1 MLATDLQ
8 HPGRRPTVG
17 RALAIT
23 ATFAFGWAAVSP
35 ASGWSPIGPSG
46 GTFSSVTVSVVSTS
60 NLVCATY
67 SGVIWHSTDGGLY
80 WDLAGSLAGDQ
91 PWAAATRL
99 ASSFTQAANLYAST
113 QSGAFRST
121 DFGATWRAL
130 EPGITGLAI
139 APSGLETLYATRL
152 MAGPGA
158 PGTYVLAVDS
168 STDGGATWRVAGVL
182 PQSWQAAELAVDP
195 FDIATVYALGTPG
208 LAKSTDGGAHWATLF
223 SPYGAGDSPIALIVD
238 PRHAST
244 LYIASEQAAGGG
256 GASVWRS
263 GDGGVSWAAAD
274 AGLPR
279 PLYSLALAPSGSLYA
294 AALVAA
300 GTQVFAS
307 ADGGTTWQQTATL
320 GVIAQVA
327 AGLDTPDHLFALTYQ
342 NGMLASLDQGHTWS
356 VPVIPPSGADV
367 TQVLSGPAPNGE
379 LYVVEAITASK
390 SQFQRSLDRG
400 LTWSPLAP
408 TKQEHSQRLVLDAQP
423 GRLYAFGS
431 LLPNQELFSVD
442 DGASWQT
449 MPTPGGLTALDLVA
463 DPAAPG
469 KLLELACPVTSDTP
483 HGGPAC
489 SSYSLYRS
497 NTFGRSWRLLG
508 TLEQGGYPAGLVR
521 LDPADPTTAYAVI
534 GGTIYKTTAGSPG
547 LRRLPFRLLVAD
559 LAADPKTPGILYAAI
574 AISAPNDLRRPLW
587 KSTDGGA
594 SWAPASA
601 GLPRG
606 GSSPVLAI
614 DPTNSSTL
622 YLGNSQSLFVS
633 DDGARTWQPMSV
645 GLVGLRVT
653 SLAKSTI
660 DYHILFAGTQSAGA
674 FINYR

>member
-1 MLATDLQ
+1 MFATILQ

-23 ATFAFGWAAVSP
+23 ATFAFGWAAASP
-35 ASGWSPIGPSG
+35 ASGWLSIGPSG
-46 GTFSSVTVSVVSTS
+46 GTFNSVTGSVVSTT
-60 NLVCATY
+60 NLAVATY
-67 SGVIWHSTDGGLY
+67 SGVIWHSTDSGLY
-80 WDLAGSLAGDQ
+80 WELAGSLAGDQ
-91 PWAAATRL
+91 PWAAGTRL
-99 ASSFTQAANLYAST
+99 AASPIQAANLYAST

-121 DFGATWRAL
+121 DFGANWRAM
-130 EPGITGLAI
+130 EPGITGLAV
-139 APSGLETLYATRL
+139 AARAETLYATRL
-152 MAGPGA
+152 MAGPGVPA
-158 PGTYVLAVDS
+158 SYVLAIDN
-168 STDGGATWRVAGVL
+168 STDSGATWRFAGVL

-195 FDIATVYALGTPG
+195 FDTATVYALGTPG

-244 LYIASEQAAGGG
+244 LYIASEQPAGGG

-279 PLYSLALAPSGSLYA
+279 PLYSLALAPSGTLYA
-294 AALVAA
+294 ATLVPA
-300 GTQVFAS
+300 GTLVFAS

-320 GVIAQVA
+320 GVIAQVTT
-327 AGLDTPDHLFALTYQ
+327 GLDTPDHLFALTYQ
-342 NGMLASLDQGHTWS
+342 NGLLASLDQGHTWS
-356 VPVIPPSGADV
+356 APVIPPSGADI

-390 SQFQRSLDRG
+390 SQFQRSLDDG

-408 TKQEHSQRLVLDAQP
+408 AGQEPLQRLVLDAQP
-423 GRLYAFGS
+423 GRLYAFS
-431 LLPNQELFSVD
+431 PFLPNSALFSVD

-449 MPTPGGLTALDLVA
+449 MPTPGGLTTLDLVA

-469 KLLELACPVTSDTP
+469 KLLELACLVASDAP
-483 HGGPAC
+483 HSGPTC

-497 NTFGRSWRLLG
+497 STFGLKWRLLG

-547 LRRLPFRLLVAD
+547 LRPLPFRPPVAD

-606 GSSPVLAI
+606 ASSPVLAI
-614 DPTNSSTL
+614 DPTKPSTL
-622 YLGNSQSLFVS
+622 YLGNSRSLFVS

-660 DYHILFAGTQSAGA
+660 DYHTLFAGTQSAGA
-674 FINYR
+674 FSNYR

>member
-1 MLATDLQ
+1 MFAIILQ
-8 HPGRRPTVG
+8 DPGRRPTVG
-17 RALAIT
+17 RALAIV
-23 ATFAFGWAAVSP
+23 ATFAFGWAAASP

-46 GTFSSVTVSVVSTS
+46 GTFSSVAGSIFSTA
-60 NLVCATY
+60 NLAASTY
-67 SGVIWHSTDGGLY
+67 SGVIWNSTDDGLY
-80 WDLAGSLAGDQ
+80 WDLVGSLAGDQ

-99 ASSFTQAANLYAST
+99 TGSNIQAADLYAST
-113 QSGAFRST
+113 QSGAFRT
-121 DFGATWRAL
+121 TNFGANWRAL

-139 APSGLETLYATRL
+139 SYTAETLYATRL

-158 PGTYVLAVDS
+158 PASYVLAVDN
-168 STDGGATWRVAGVL
+168 STDGGATWRFAGVL
-182 PQSWQAAELAVDP
+182 PEGWQAAELAVDP
-195 FDIATVYALGTPG
+195 FDTATVYALGTPG

-238 PRHAST
+238 PHRAST
-244 LYIASEQAAGGG
+244 LYIASEQPAGGG

-263 GDGGVSWAAAD
+263 GNGGVTWAAVD

-279 PLYSLALAPSGSLYA
+279 PLHSLALAPSGTLYA
-294 AALVAA
+294 AALVPP
-300 GTQVFAS
+300 GTLVFAS

-320 GVIAQVA
+320 GVIAQVT
-327 AGLDTPDHLFALTYQ
+327 AGLQTPDHLFALTYQ
-342 NGMLASLDQGHTWS
+342 HGLLASLDQGHTWS
-356 VPVIPPSGADV
+356 APVIPPSGADI

-390 SQFQRSLDRG
+390 SQFLSSLDIG
-400 LTWSPLAP
+400 LTWTSLAP
-408 TKQEHSQRLVLDAQP
+408 TGQETLQRLVLDAQP
-423 GRLYAFGS
+423 GRLYAFS
-431 LLPNQELFSVD
+431 SFPPNPALFSVD

-449 MPTPGGLTALDLVA
+449 MPTPGGLTTLDLVA

-469 KLLELACPVTSDTP
+469 KLLELACPVTSDAP
-483 HGGPAC
+483 HTGPAC

-497 NTFGRSWRLLG
+497 NTFGQRWRLLG
-508 TLEQGGYPAGLVR
+508 TLDQGGYPAGLVR

-534 GGTIYKTTAGSPG
+534 GGRIYKTTAGSPG
-547 LRRLPFRLLVAD
+547 LRPLPFRLPVAD

-574 AISAPNDLRRPLW
+574 AISALNDLRRPLW
-587 KSTDGGA
+587 KSTDGGV

-606 GSSPVLAI
+606 ASSPVLAI
-614 DPTNSSTL
+614 DPTNPSTL

-633 DDGARTWQPMSV
+633 DDGARTWQPMSI

-660 DYHILFAGTQSAGA
+660 DYHTTFAGTQSAGA
-674 FINYR
+674 FRNYR